1 MHLVD
6 SAILTDPEYRMPA
19 VDGGDSGL
27 AWLRS
32 HVVRFCDGAVHAR
45 RREMTEGILQEV
57 MRAPFVSSPTAS
69 LLLAMGLPGAL
80 ADDVAL
86 VAAGYQP
93 HSPQNLDADAAADR
107 LVEASGGR
115 TEESAARVSVLV
127 QGHSATEALIAK
139 RRVGSSD
146 PPVPSTRRTATD
158 GTLVEV
164 DLADAHFGRGGHRC
178 PAEALADRFAD
189 EALR

>member
-6 SAILTDPEYRMPA
+6 SAILTDPDYCMPA

-45 RREMTEGILQEV
+45 RREITEEILQQV
-57 MRAPFVSSPTAS
+57 MHAPFVSSPTSS
-69 LLLAMGLPGAL
+69 LLLAMGLPEAL
-80 ADDVAL
+80 ADDVVL
-86 VAAGYQP
+86 IAASYQP
-93 HSPQNLDADAAADR
+93 HTPQSREADAAADR
-107 LVEASGGR
+107 LVEACGGR
-115 TEESAARVSVLV
+115 TEGSAARVCVLV
-127 QGHSATEALIAK
+127 QGHAATEALIRK
-139 RRVGSSD
+139 RRVGSDD
-146 PPVPSTRRTATD
+146 PPVPSTRRTRTD

-164 DLADAHFGRGGHRC
+164 DLADAHFGRGPHRC